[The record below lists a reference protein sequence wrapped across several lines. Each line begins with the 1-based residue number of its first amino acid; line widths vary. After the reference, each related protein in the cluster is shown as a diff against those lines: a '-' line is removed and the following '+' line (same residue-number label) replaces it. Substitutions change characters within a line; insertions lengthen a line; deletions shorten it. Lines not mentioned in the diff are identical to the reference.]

1 MQILCLEKAARIIFV
16 SSGTHLLTSITA
28 PRDVC
33 IATNSQGGE
42 GGTRQNQR
50 ATSLEDV
57 PQSPGTPCSQC
68 MREKANAEANNHQFP
83 ANNGI
88 GLTSPLGK

>member
-1 MQILCLEKAARIIFV
+1 M
-16 SSGTHLLTSITA
+16 TSITA

-33 IATNSQGGE
+33 TATNSVQGDQGV
-42 GGTRQNQR
+42 TRQR